1 VLLLTWLLKRAAKS
15 KFAMRFRARRIKRV
29 TAVTFLLW
37 IARVAPTPAQTQRDA
52 RTAEPVH
59 FAVIGTDYAFLRL
72 PTTFGAGPTLFSFE
86 NRGTKR
92 HEMSI
97 ALLRAGVTADSL
109 IARGAL
115 MTVSSRAV
123 SDSLIGL
130 LVARPGERAGGQ
142 LYAVLLPGRT
152 YVVVCTLRDTPDAP
166 PHAALGMVGTF
177 RVP

>member
-15 KFAMRFRARRIKRV
+15 KFMMRLLAGRIIRV
-29 TAVTFLLW
+29 TAIILLLW
-37 IARVAPTPAQTQRDA
+37 VALAAPIPAQTPSDA
-52 RTAEPVH
+52 PTAEPVH
-59 FAVIGTDYAFLRL
+59 FAVIGTDYAFLHL

-109 IARGAL
+109 IARGAV

>member
-1 VLLLTWLLKRAAKS
+1 VLLLTWLTKRVAKS
-15 KFAMRFRARRIKRV
+15 RFAVRLLARRIERV
-29 TAVTFLLW
+29 TAVILLLW
-37 IARVAPTPAQTQRDA
+37 IAQPAPIPAQAQSDA

-59 FAVIGTDYAFLRL
+59 FAVIGTDYAFLHL
-72 PTTFGAGPTLFSFE
+72 PATLGAGPTLFSFE

-109 IARGAL
+109 IARGSL

-130 LVARPGERAGGQ
+130 LVARPGEWAGGQ

-152 YVVVCTLRDTPDAP
+152 YVVVCTLRDTPDAL
-166 PHAALGMVGTF
+166 PHAVLGMVGTF